1 MDLEFQLEVSD
12 EVYALHAEVCKLFT
26 SPVRL
31 KMLELLG
38 KGEMTVEELSRIMN
52 ISQPNASQHLSLL
65 RKTGVV
71 RARKEGNKVFYS
83 LRDPRLLDAF
93 NNMKAVL
100 SDILKEHQGTMIK
113 READC
118 V

>member
-1 MDLEFQLEVSD
+1 MDSEVRFEVSD

-38 KGEMTVEELSRIMN
+38 RGEITVEELSRIMN

-71 RARKEGNKVFYS
+71 GARKEGNKVFYS
-83 LRDPRLLDAF
+83 LRDPRLLDAL
-93 NNMKAVL
+93 NNMRAVL
-100 SDILKEHQGTMIK
+100 SDILNERQSNTVK
-113 READC
+113 RGE
-118 V
+118 

>member
-1 MDLEFQLEVSD
+1 MDSKFRFDVPD
-12 EVYALHAEVCKLFT
+12 AVYALHAEVCKLFT

-31 KMLELLG
+31 KMLEALG
-38 KGEMTVEELSRIMN
+38 KGERTVEELSRLTG

-71 RARKEGNKVFYS
+71 RARKEGSKVYYS
-83 LRDPRLLDAF
+83 LRDPRLLDAL

-100 SDILKEHQGTMIK
+100 SDILDERHSTSVRK
-113 READC
+113 
-118 V
+118 